1 MRSIK
6 WKLIA
11 MYLGLVLIVMI
22 VSGTYILL
30 SLRNIEIDKSRA
42 QLESYAEKINEQVVE
57 SVGEENFQAELMKT
71 VTNAVGIQG
80 NILDANGDTIAS
92 TTELKAPYPTYT
104 DQAIIA
110 AMNGMTSFSSGKRST
125 DSLGLLKEWMSYAMP
140 AQADEDGRS
149 YIVYTRLD
157 AGDMQASLNQTTQ
170 TIVAAVAIALFLAA
184 IMGYVFAQTLTG
196 PILALT
202 KGAKSLAEGGGLNQ
216 SLKVRSSDEIGPGSP
231 QH

>member
-71 VTNAVGIQG
+71 VTKI
-80 NILDANGDTIAS
+80 
-92 TTELKAPYPTYT
+92 
-104 DQAIIA
+104 
-110 AMNGMTSFSSGKRST
+110 
-125 DSLGLLKEWMSYAMP
+125 
-140 AQADEDGRS
+140 GRAH
-149 YIVYTRLD
+149 V
-157 AGDMQASLNQTTQ
+157 
-170 TIVAAVAIALFLAA
+170 
-184 IMGYVFAQTLTG
+184 
-196 PILALT
+196 
-202 KGAKSLAEGGGLNQ
+202 
-216 SLKVRSSDEIGPGSP
+216 
-231 QH
+231 

>member
-80 NILDANGDTIAS
+80 NILDANGHCVH
-92 TTELKAPYPTYT
+92 
-104 DQAIIA
+104 
-110 AMNGMTSFSSGKRST
+110 NR
-125 DSLGLLKEWMSYAMP
+125 
-140 AQADEDGRS
+140 
-149 YIVYTRLD
+149 
-157 AGDMQASLNQTTQ
+157 
-170 TIVAAVAIALFLAA
+170 
-184 IMGYVFAQTLTG
+184 
-196 PILALT
+196 
-202 KGAKSLAEGGGLNQ
+202 AEGAL
-216 SLKVRSSDEIGPGSP
+216 SDLYGPGDYCRHERYDVFFLRKT
-231 QH
+231 QHGFPRPAEGMDELCHAGTGR